1 MIVMELNFD
10 KSDFLTVQE
19 LQDMLRIS
27 KNKSYELI
35 SRDDFPKIKIG
46 KKYLIPKN
54 EYQKFLKRSL
64 YKEI

>member
-1 MIVMELNFD
+1 MELNFD

-35 SRDDFPKIKIG
+35 QRDDFPKIKIG

>member
-1 MIVMELNFD
+1 MELNFD